1 MTTPVHSRRRALSI
15 MASTVGLFC
24 LGGRL
29 PDDQLSEWRGTV
41 LGAEGRMLLAGMAR
55 QRGREAIAMALAE
68 IERLEAVFSLYRAN
82 SELSRLNASGRLD
95 GPSHD
100 MRILTGL
107 ALSYWRLTDGAFNQ
121 AIQPL
126 WSFLA
131 HHFATHPA
139 TEPDAGR
146 LAELVQLA
154 DPRRISLHE
163 DCIALAPGMALSFNG
178 IAQGYI
184 TDRVADLL
192 RRAGFTDVL
201 VDLGEFRALP
211 GRAWMIAFAGSDGN
225 TRLANR
231 ALATS
236 APSGT
241 LFTADGRWHHLL
253 DPVSGHSAGGF
264 RSVTVMAANAC
275 EADALATAFAVS
287 SPQAVPRLAA
297 RFAAIDVTGL
307 LAAGGRLTIAR
318 RQAT

>member
-1 MTTPVHSRRRALSI
+1 MTAAVHSRRRALSI
-15 MASTVGLFC
+15 MAATAGLFC
-24 LGGRL
+24 LGGRV
-29 PDDQLSEWRGTV
+29 PDELVSEWRGTA

-55 QRGREAIAMALAE
+55 QRAHEAIAMALAE
-68 IERLEAVFSLYRAN
+68 IERLEAVFSLYRAD

-107 ALSYWRLTDGAFNQ
+107 AHSYWRLTDGAFNP
-121 AIQPL
+121 AIQPV

-131 HHFATHPA
+131 RHFAAHPA
-139 TEPDAGR
+139 TEPDASR
-146 LAELVQLA
+146 LAELVRLA
-154 DPRRISLHE
+154 DPRRISLDE
-163 DCIALAPGMALSFNG
+163 DRIALAPGMALSFNG
-178 IAQGYI
+178 IAQGFI

-211 GRAWMIAFAGSDGN
+211 GRSWMIAFAGSDGN

-241 LFTADGRWHHLL
+241 GFTADGRWHHLL
-253 DPVSGHSAGGF
+253 DPFSGHSAGGF
-264 RSVTVMAANAC
+264 RSVTVMAADAC

-287 SPQAVPRLAA
+287 SPEAVPRLAA
-297 RFAAIDVTGL
+297 RFPAIDVVGL
-307 LAAGGRLTIAR
+307 PASGGRLAITR
-318 RQAT
+318 GQAT